1 MDDVLEFK
9 RTLCLLQVIETG
21 TLRAAADQLNTDPSA
36 ISRAIARLEADTGLT
51 LLERRGRGVV
61 PTDAGRLVALFA
73 RRQQDLNESF
83 QAEVNNLKS
92 ATRGHV
98 ELALG
103 EGFVDMLW
111 EPVLLSFV
119 REHPDITYSIHV
131 AGTNETV
138 RCIVEERAQIALAF
152 QPPNDVRLRSH
163 YSRAAPMR
171 VHVHLSLIHI

>member
-83 QAEVNNLKS
+83 
-92 ATRGHV
+92 
-98 ELALG
+98 
-103 EGFVDMLW
+103 
-111 EPVLLSFV
+111 
-119 REHPDITYSIHV
+119 
-131 AGTNETV
+131 
-138 RCIVEERAQIALAF
+138 
-152 QPPNDVRLRSH
+152 
-163 YSRAAPMR
+163 
-171 VHVHLSLIHI
+171 